1 MTSPERFHVVVHE
14 DSGITAHLVL
24 PPSPEL
30 PPAEMEL
37 VAGGFDW
44 DFVTGG

>member
-1 MTSPERFHVVVHE
+1 MVIGDE
-14 DSGITAHLVL
+14 DSTTTAHLVL
-24 PPSPEL
+24 PPSPAL
-30 PPAEMEL
+30 TPAEMEL